1 MLGYWEDEQKTKE
14 TIGPDRWLRTG
25 DQFVLR
31 EDGYG
36 QVVGRIKDM
45 IIRGGENIYP
55 KEIEEFIQTHPNV
68 LEAYAYGVPDERM
81 GEEVGI
87 SIKLKENAKL
97 NA

>member
-1 MLGYWEDEQKTKE
+1 M
-14 TIGPDRWLRTG
+14 
-25 DQFVLR
+25 
-31 EDGYG
+31 
-36 QVVGRIKDM
+36 KDL

-55 KEIEEFIQTHPNV
+55 LEIEEFIQTHTDV

-97 NA
+97 NVEDIKTFCKGKVSVCPVL

>member
-1 MLGYWEDEQKTKE
+1 
-14 TIGPDRWLRTG
+14 
-25 DQFVLR
+25 
-31 EDGYG
+31 
-36 QVVGRIKDM
+36 M

-97 NA
+97 NADDIRTFCKGKVSKF